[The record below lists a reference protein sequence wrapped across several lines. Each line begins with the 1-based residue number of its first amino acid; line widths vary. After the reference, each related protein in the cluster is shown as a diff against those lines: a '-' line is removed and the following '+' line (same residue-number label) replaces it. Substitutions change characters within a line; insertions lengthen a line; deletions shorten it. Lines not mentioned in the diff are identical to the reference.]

1 MRHLNQVATR
11 IFECLVQGL
20 QVVGD
25 SKTIANNDSFMS
37 VIVEFTGTYG
47 EASIFS
53 VSHYGEQNGDLMCDP
68 DMTFLLGTGGQVY
81 PLSYRNDYA
90 GVDQIAVRLET
101 SSKIRFN
108 EKLQYV
114 LVGFAQDWFRSI
126 NDQKDL
132 GVS

>member
-1 MRHLNQVATR
+1 MRHLNPVATR

-20 QVVGD
+20 EAVGD
-25 SKTIANNDSFMS
+25 SKRVANNDSYMQ

-47 EASIFS
+47 KASIFS

-81 PLSYRNDYA
+81 PLSYRNDYV

-101 SSKIRFN
+101 GSKIRFN
-108 EKLQYV
+108 EKLQYE
-114 LVGFAQDWFRSI
+114 LVDFAQDWFGNI
-126 NDQKDL
+126 NEQQDL